1 MVSKPE
7 LVIKHVY
14 GWSEDYRL
22 GFRPG
27 FCLFGNRAGIEW
39 LAGHLAARAAQ
50 VDEAA
55 RYQPSDPDAVEDLWV
70 TAPWNR
76 RLSDELHLTL
86 GAYADRHRQRALP
99 ALNVTLTSRRA
110 GPPMEQW
117 ARMLAEMAE
126 WMESHWAAD
135 FVLSAVGREQVADSF
150 AALAEAA
157 AAVARRV
164 RGRYS
169 RDPAEPSAAA
179 DGGA

>member
-1 MVSKPE
+1 MKPKPE

-14 GWSEDYRL
+14 GWSEEYRL

-27 FCLFGNRAGIEW
+27 FCLFANRAGLEW
-39 LAGHLAARAAQ
+39 LATHLAARAARI
-50 VDEAA
+50 DETAPFDSA
-55 RYQPSDPDAVEDLWV
+55 DPDGVEDLWQS
-70 TAPWNR
+70 APWHR
-76 RLSDELHLTL
+76 QLSDELHLTL
-86 GAYADRHRQRALP
+86 GSYADRHRRRALP
-99 ALNVTLTSRRA
+99 ALNVTRSSRLA

-117 ARMLAEMAE
+117 ARMLTDMAE